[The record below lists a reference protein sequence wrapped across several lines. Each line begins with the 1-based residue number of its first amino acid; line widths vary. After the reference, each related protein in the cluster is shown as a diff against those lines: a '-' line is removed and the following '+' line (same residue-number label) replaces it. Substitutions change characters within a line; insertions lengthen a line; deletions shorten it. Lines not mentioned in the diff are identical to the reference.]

1 MKRQRKSCRKGCSQA
16 ALSTSGLSS
25 GLSITTV
32 CSPAFIHATFNSRG
46 REPASRLYGPNAGS
60 PSSGYPHTACV

>member
-32 CSPAFIHATFNSRG
+32 CSPATVHTMLN
-46 REPASRLYGPNAGS
+46 
-60 PSSGYPHTACV
+60 SGYRASGWLLYDQWRLSIYRLPTHCL